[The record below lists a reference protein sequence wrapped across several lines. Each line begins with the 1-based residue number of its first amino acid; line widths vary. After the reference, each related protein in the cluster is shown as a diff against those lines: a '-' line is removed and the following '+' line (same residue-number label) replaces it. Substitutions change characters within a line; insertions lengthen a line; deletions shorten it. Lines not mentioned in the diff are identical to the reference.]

1 MIIRKHFQAA
11 CLTAAAITAIGLLST
26 GAADADTFIPQPN
39 TVVTQKLPDG
49 TVITVSL
56 TNQSVDINPS
66 MGDTPVHRNTWVSAN
81 AVMHATNGKILNG
94 WIWPG
99 YIVGCQVDINAVSDA
114 TTGSGTQTTATGAMS
129 ATSGSTATL
138 SLGPGQ
144 EQNFNILDIEGADPF
159 GADHNFPSNSY
170 RNTNDVGVSWKDTT
184 IALTG
189 CAGYAQARAFVKIR
203 AQTDTAV
210 GQIVAW
216 GPPFSLG

>member
-1 MIIRKHFQAA
+1 MITRKHFQAA
-11 CLTAAAITAIGLLST
+11 CLTAAATTAIGLLST

-39 TVVTQKLPDG
+39 SVVTQTLQDG

-56 TNQSVDINPS
+56 KNQSVTINPS
-66 MGDTPVHRNTWVSAN
+66 MGDTPLHRNTWVTAK
-81 AVMHATNGKILNG
+81 AVMHASNGKLING
-94 WIWPG
+94 WVWPG
-99 YIVGCQVDINAVSDA
+99 YIVGCQVDLNDVSSGNSASGAA
-114 TTGSGTQTTATGAMS
+114 TTSSGALS

-144 EQNFNILDIEGADPF
+144 QQNFNILDIERADPF
-159 GADHNFPSNSY
+159 GTNHDYPSNQY
-170 RNTNDVGVSWKDTT
+170 EHTNDAGVSWKDTT
-184 IALTG
+184 IALNG
-189 CAGYAQARAFVKIR
+189 CAGYAQARAYVKIR